1 MVYFKSGLVIGG
13 YVKLANYGGIKME
26 NKLDMTWSAL
36 KKYGVDGGTE
46 FKDVLGFLDA
56 HNIKTP
62 RGNVQVKKLDDA
74 KLSVMLNS
82 YGYEPMSRYKK
93 IDLAVY
99 TVLEVYE
106 HVRTRL
112 TKDGIIS
119 SGVDLKLITYQVKDF
134 GEIVEVEF
142 TPAVIVDVLNGRCG
156 DSIAEK
162 ILNSLVGFKITLKE
176 FKGLGVSTYSVV
188 PFPEGFNLSVFEQG
202 NLLDAYVESPFW
214 IDDYI
219 EIRGRQLVD
228 YILGYLQRY
237 LQS

>member
-1 MVYFKSGLVIGG
+1 MIAFKGYAVG
-13 YVKLANYGGIKME
+13 YVKLADYGGSKME

-46 FKDVLGFLDA
+46 FKDVLGFLEN

-62 RGNVQVKKLDDA
+62 RGTVKVKKLDDA

-99 TVLEVYE
+99 TMLEVYE

-119 SGVDLKLITYQVKDF
+119 SGVDLKLITYQVNDF
-134 GEIVEVEF
+134 VEIVEVEF

-202 NLLDAYVESPFW
+202 NLLDAYIESPYW
-214 IDDYI
+214 IDNYM
-219 EIRGRQLVD
+219 EIRGQQLVD

-237 LQS
+237 LQG

>member
-1 MVYFKSGLVIGG
+1 MK
-13 YVKLANYGGIKME
+13 
-26 NKLDMTWSAL
+26 NKLDITWGAL

-99 TVLEVYE
+99 TMLEVYE

-176 FKGLGVSTYSVV
+176 FKGLGVSTYLVV
-188 PFPEGFNLSVFEQG
+188 KFPEGFNLSVSEQG
-202 NLLDAYVESPFW
+202 NLLDAYIESPYW
-214 IDDYI
+214 IDDYM
-219 EIRGRQLVD
+219 EIRGLQLVD

-237 LQS
+237 LQG